1 MNCDVVNVKAIA
13 PLVIQVQFKDGTVG
27 KVQFKP
33 SHLTGVFESLK
44 DPEIFNQVHIE
55 DGAVV
60 WPGNLDLALDAMY
73 QEIKNKGE
81 WILH

>member
-1 MNCDVVNVKAIA
+1 MNYDVVNVKPIA

-33 SHLTGVFESLK
+33 AHLTGVFESLK

-55 DGAVV
+55 HGAVV
-60 WPGNLDLALDAMY
+60 WPGNLELAPDAMY